1 MPYQDI
7 LNYLAAGIK
16 DRFLYILILEICYI
30 YGTRANIVICPT
42 FEENI
47 CSYLAESLVIR
58 K

>member
-30 YGTRANIVICPT
+30 YGTRANIVVCPT
-42 FEENI
+42 FEKI
-47 CSYLAESLVIR
+47 FVLIR
-58 K
+58 LSVW